1 MSKDRDRRNKTLL
14 LVAMSAA
21 KAREISVPTI
31 AISVNIMRP
40 ETTRRTRLVRAVAVV
55 VAAEA
60 VETDLLVAD
69 KEVDIKTMPMVA
81 RRTSLTRKAVRVV
94 VAAVDVVVARIT
106 TASSSSTSTPRSV
119 VVVRDATMTGVSTK
133 RVNLTSSVK
142 ALAVT
147 TRGPT

>member
-31 AISVNIMRP
+31 AISVNIMRL